1 MVGTVKKSIETSL
14 REVVL
19 QEGAPR
25 LRRRVTTARHV
36 YADTA
41 LADVDAEFE
50 QLAVNARCTPAGFSR
65 HISVER
71 QSRHRRDRQ
80 TQSRRSPEVSLGRF
94 LADR

>member
-50 QLAVNARCTPAGFSR
+50 QLAVNARCTPSR
-65 HISVER
+65 ILPAHQRRTPIAPQAR
-71 QSRHRRDRQ
+71 Q
-80 TQSRRSPEVSLGRF
+80 
-94 LADR
+94 ADPKQAVA